1 MLRIR
6 TVKPELASHEELFEL
21 EQETGLPIRFAWVM
35 LFCVCDREGRFA
47 WRPRALKTY
56 VLPYDEIDFSRVLDA
71 WGTRGFIRKYRV
83 AGEWY
88 GEIPTFTRHQS
99 INHRES
105 ASDIPAIADA
115 DEVFQWVTDASF
127 TREPRVSHASATGEA
142 RGPGGR
148 EGKGREGKSREPR
161 LGEEDF
167 HQSLPRDA
175 WDEWMEFRR
184 SRKFPLDATTL
195 RKHLKLLVGFD
206 TSTQRQIIDAS
217 IASNWQGLF
226 APKGITAKPMNG
238 DRPPCPPFWLGPGD
252 TNYNPAHKAW
262 VEKFG

>member
-21 EQETGLPIRFAWVM
+21 EQETGLPMRFAWVM

-83 AGEWY
+83 ADEWY

-105 ASDIPAIADA
+105 ASDIPSIADA
-115 DEVFQWVTDASF
+115 DEVFQWVTDASG
-127 TREPRVSHASATGEA
+127 TREARVNHASATREA

-148 EGKGREGKSREPR
+148 EGKGREGKTRESRI
-161 LGEEDF
+161 GEDEL
-167 HQSLPRDA
+167 HENLPRQS
-175 WDEWMEFRR
+175 WEEWLEFRR
-184 SRKFPLDATTL
+184 QKKHPMDATTL
-195 RKHLKLLVGFD
+195 RKHLKLLAGFD
-206 TSTQRQIIDAS
+206 SVTQTEIIDAS
-217 IASNWQGLF
+217 IGSGWQGLF
-226 APKGITAKPMNG
+226 APKGKPAAINNG
-238 DRPPCPPFWLGPGD
+238 KPPIPPFWLGPGE

-262 VEKFG
+262 VEKYG